1 MFPKEH
7 MRIERSDERLV
18 LVCES
23 TGERSLM
30 EMLITELD
38 VGAECDRITD
48 PHGWIMSAS
57 TYSAILRL
65 YESYAQTASLG
76 SNPKKA
82 RYSKPAAHHAAT
94 QLAAATTTTD
104 KPFRVTQTVAT
115 AATQTTPPPQ
125 QHGQTQT
132 PIRITTHSYP
142 EKEKRPITSGANS
155 APTSHPHVQPPPE
168 VSHHQPPPEPLP
180 EVSHHQPPPPPS
192 SHVQP
197 PLQASAPTESTGSTY
212 SGYDTLPNMRL
223 GLL

>member
-1 MFPKEH
+1 
-7 MRIERSDERLV
+7 
-18 LVCES
+18 
-23 TGERSLM
+23 M

-82 RYSKPAAHHAAT
+82 RYSKPAAHQPAT
-94 QLAAATTTTD
+94 MTD
-104 KPFRVTQTVAT
+104 KPFRETQTVAT

-125 QHGQTQT
+125 QHRQTQT
-132 PIRITTHSYP
+132 PIRITHSLPPSRP
-142 EKEKRPITSGANS
+142 EKENRPITSGANS
-155 APTSHPHVQPPPE
+155 APTVTSHPHVQPPPE